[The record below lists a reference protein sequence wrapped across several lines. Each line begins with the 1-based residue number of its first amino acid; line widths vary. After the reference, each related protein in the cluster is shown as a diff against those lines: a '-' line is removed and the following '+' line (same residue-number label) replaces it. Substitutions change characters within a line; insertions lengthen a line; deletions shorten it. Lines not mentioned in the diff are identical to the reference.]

1 MAEEVMLRAKA
12 LFSNVADTPE
22 ELSFES
28 GDVLTVL
35 ELDVAGAAGW
45 WLCTLGGRTGIA
57 PGNRL
62 RPLPASVANTLTGRR
77 LPPPPSRKQVWPDVR
92 SAVLVVVLKLCCY
105 HLQCSI
111 LLEFMLHLS
120 FSGK

>member
-1 MAEEVMLRAKA
+1 MLQAKA

-22 ELSFES
+22 ELSFEA

-45 WLCTLGGRTGIA
+45 WLCTLNGQTGIA

-62 RPLPASVANTLTGRR
+62 RPLPASALSGRR
-77 LPPPPSRKQVWPDVR
+77 LPPPPARNQRLTDQVYYY
-92 SAVLVVVLKLCCY
+92 SCII
-105 HLQCSI
+105 Q
-111 LLEFMLHLS
+111 
-120 FSGK
+120 

>member
-1 MAEEVMLRAKA
+1 MLRAKA

-22 ELSFES
+22 ELSFNA

-45 WLCTLGGRTGIA
+45 WLCMLDGQTGIA

-62 RPLPASVANTLTGRR
+62 RPLPASVAGALSGRR
-77 LPPPPSRKQVWPDVR
+77 LPPPPSRNRQPADQV
-92 SAVLVVVLKLCCY
+92 
-105 HLQCSI
+105 
-111 LLEFMLHLS
+111 
-120 FSGK
+120 

>member
-1 MAEEVMLRAKA
+1 VTEVMLRAKA

-22 ELSFES
+22 ELSFEA

-62 RPLPASVANTLTGRR
+62 RPLPVLVANTLTGRR
-77 LPPPPSRKQVWPDVR
+77 LPPPPSRNQVRPNVH
-92 SAVLVVVLKLCCY
+92 SALCLEIGMLSPLV
-105 HLQCSI
+105 
-111 LLEFMLHLS
+111 
-120 FSGK
+120 